1 VTIDQHEWY
10 APPQLYTRNDATGL
24 WTAKPAIPPE
34 SPFLASA
41 HHANHVDTNSNSV
54 PSLSESSPMD
64 LKCQYDSEN
73 LTDGCIKMQTDDEIV
88 VDGSHSSE
96 DSLVEKK
103 RRRVDEE
110 IAAEGTLP
118 SYGDLEDVQG
128 DLLRH
133 PSNGE
138 GSDLARTISS
148 NASLAEQVIEPALVM
163 FEVHVP
169 PVCMLDGVHSQHF
182 FGTGVI
188 IHHSDCLGLVAV
200 DRNTV
205 AVSISDIMLSF
216 AAYPIEIPGE
226 VVFLHPVHNFAL
238 VAYDPSALG
247 AGASVVRAA
256 KLLPEPALRRGD
268 SVYLVGLS
276 RSLQATSRKSIITN
290 PCTAV
295 NIGSADCPRYR
306 AINMEVIELD
316 TGTSYRTFT
325 ALDHV

>member
-1 VTIDQHEWY
+1 MCEQSILVTIDQHEWY

-73 LTDGCIKMQTDDEIV
+73 LADGCIKMQTDDEIV

-118 SYGDLEDVQG
+118 SYGDLEDVKG

-163 FEVHVP
+163 FEVSNAYILMEHAHYSHELFNNG
-169 PVCMLDGVHSQHF
+169 VCLFWLD
-182 FGTGVI
+182 
-188 IHHSDCLGLVAV
+188 
-200 DRNTV
+200 
-205 AVSISDIMLSF
+205 
-216 AAYPIEIPGE
+216 
-226 VVFLHPVHNFAL
+226 
-238 VAYDPSALG
+238 
-247 AGASVVRAA
+247 
-256 KLLPEPALRRGD
+256 
-268 SVYLVGLS
+268 
-276 RSLQATSRKSIITN
+276 
-290 PCTAV
+290 
-295 NIGSADCPRYR
+295 
-306 AINMEVIELD
+306 
-316 TGTSYRTFT
+316 
-325 ALDHV
+325 